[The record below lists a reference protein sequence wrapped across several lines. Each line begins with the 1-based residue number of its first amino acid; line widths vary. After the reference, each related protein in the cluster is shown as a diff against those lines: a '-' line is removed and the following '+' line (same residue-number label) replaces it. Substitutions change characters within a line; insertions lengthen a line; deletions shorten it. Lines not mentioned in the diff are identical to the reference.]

1 MSSGEEAWFSDKDW
15 QAAIFAAQRADLDL
29 KPHMREWSRVPDPQV
44 ARLLTGAI
52 EHLAREGLI
61 DVPGRTL

>member
-1 MSSGEEAWFSDKDW
+1 MSSGEAWFDGHDW
-15 QAAIFAAQRADLDL
+15 QAAIDAAQTADLAGR
-29 KPHMREWSRVPDPQV
+29 PPGFSWSRVPDPQV

-52 EHLAREGLI
+52 EHLVRDGLL